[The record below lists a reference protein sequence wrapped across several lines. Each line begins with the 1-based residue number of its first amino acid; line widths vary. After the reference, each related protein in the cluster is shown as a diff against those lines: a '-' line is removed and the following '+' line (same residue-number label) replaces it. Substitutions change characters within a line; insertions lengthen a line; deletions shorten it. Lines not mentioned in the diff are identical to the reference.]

1 MTIFGQDAILPRN
14 WLKPAPIPYNKQT
27 DSRME
32 NKMEQRPHHSTCLA
46 RLLMKWLWLPAC
58 LLFLS
63 NPAFSQEPASYKLVL
78 TNKSPVRITKIILA
92 PYGLIQVHADT
103 SLPPDESIVLARP
116 ACEKMKMEITHSK
129 GQFSFPF
136 TPFANEKNTALSL
149 LLRKDSVPVL
159 RFEGRKKADI
169 TGDNS
174 AWRFPQILGAVP
186 FGVGKTTLS
195 EAMQL
200 GTRAGSKPN
209 EQETT
214 LSWGNRAWNL
224 AMTFSGN
231 TPASRLKQMEMVAK
245 GAPGKTPSAV
255 HESLMAHG
263 YVYYSMQLKQAPKEF
278 YVTVPLARAL
288 ERANMNDRSLAAVLA
303 SHPNEVVVQSFPGKK
318 SWIVS
323 MKLAPDL
330 VKTP

>member
-1 MTIFGQDAILPRN
+1 
-14 WLKPAPIPYNKQT
+14 
-27 DSRME
+27 
-32 NKMEQRPHHSTCLA
+32 MEQRPSQSTCLTRLA
-46 RLLMKWLWLPAC
+46 RKWLCLSAC

-63 NPAFSQEPASYKLVL
+63 NAAFSQEPASYKLVL

-103 SLPPDESIVLARP
+103 SLAPGESITIARP

-136 TPFANEKNTALSL
+136 TSFANEKNTAISL

-159 RFEGRKKADI
+159 RFEERKKADI

-186 FGVGKTTLS
+186 FGVGKTTLA
-195 EAMQL
+195 EAGRL
-200 GTRAGSKPN
+200 GTRTGSKPN
-209 EQETT
+209 EQETMF
-214 LSWGNRAWNL
+214 SWGNRSWNL

-231 TPASRLKQMEMVAK
+231 TPDSRLRQMEMVAK

-255 HESLMAHG
+255 HESLMSHG
-263 YVYYSMQLKQAPKEF
+263 YVYYSTQLKQAPKEF

-288 ERANMNDRSLAAVLA
+288 ERANMNGRSLTAVLA
-303 SHPNEVVVQSFPGKK
+303 AHPNEVVVQSFPGKK
-318 SWIVS
+318 SWVVS

-330 VKTP
+330 VKKP